1 MTVKELKEKIAN
13 LPDNMDVFIMNWR
26 DTSKVGVPLDD
37 NKSYLV
43 TDGKECSTTNI
54 AVRKN
59 HDTGELTFV
68 RWTGD
73 ENTYEDN
80 QCCSGTPMF
89 DLVPTHWI
97 PTDEIP
103 LP

>member
-1 MTVKELKEKIAN
+1 
-13 LPDNMDVFIMNWR
+13 MNWR
-26 DTSKVGVPLDD
+26 NIQDVGTPTDV

-54 AVRKN
+54 DIRK
-59 HDTGELTFV
+59 DYITGELVFG
-68 RWTGD
+68 WLGD

-80 QCCSGTPMF
+80 QCCGGTTMF
-89 DLVPTHWI
+89 DLTPTHWV

>member
-1 MTVKELKEKIAN
+1 
-13 LPDNMDVFIMNWR
+13 MNWR
-26 DTSKVGVPLDD
+26 EIKEVGTPTDA

-54 AVRKN
+54 DIRKN
-59 HDTGELTFV
+59 YNTGETKFLG
-68 RWTGD
+68 WTGD
-73 ENTYEDN
+73 ENTHEDN

>member
-1 MTVKELKEKIAN
+1 
-13 LPDNMDVFIMNWR
+13 MNWR
-26 DTSKVGVPLDD
+26 EIKEVGTPTDA

-54 AVRKN
+54 DIRKN
-59 HDTGELTFV
+59 YNTGETKFLG
-68 RWTGD
+68 WTGD

-80 QCCSGTPMF
+80 QCCSGTTMF